1 MTTVITFPVQEAAD
15 ELAAASGAPRPLT
28 VHRIPVT
35 GYSPAGAPPVK
46 LRPRRPSPAGAGAGA
61 GAGADADAGAD
72 AQEAPRWHSDPEDD
86 ARVDAI
92 ARSVTQAALEVL
104 GGTRPL
110 QQMARWLDP
119 SSFERL
125 QLRAN
130 LVRSRESAA
139 ARGGSGPGG
148 RAGAGGNAAARPVR
162 LHRQVVIRC
171 CRICPVSEGIYEATV
186 VAADSGKLRP
196 WRSASRPKRVCR
208 PANAS
213 ELLAA
218 LGLFRGSFR

>member
-46 LRPRRPSPAGAGAGA
+46 LRPRRSAPVPAAPGALTGAGAQ
-61 GAGADADAGAD
+61 DA
-72 AQEAPRWHSDPEDD
+72 PHWRSDPEDD

-119 SSFERL
+119 ASFERL

-139 ARGGSGPGG
+139 ARGGSGAGV
-148 RAGAGGNAAARPVR
+148 RAGTGGNAAAGPVR
-162 LHRQVVIRC
+162 LHRQVMIRC
-171 CRICPVSEGIYEATV
+171 CRVCPVSEGVYEASV
-186 VAADSGKLRP
+186 VAAEQ
-196 WRSASRPKRVCR
+196 SRVR
-208 PANAS
+208 A
-213 ELLAA
+213 AA
-218 LGLFRGSFR
+218 LRIELRRGLWKITALEIG

>member
-35 GYSPAGAPPVK
+35 GYSPAGAPPVT
-46 LRPRRPSPAGAGAGA
+46 LRPRPPVQDR
-61 GAGADADAGAD
+61 ADAGPETGP
-72 AQEAPRWHSDPEDD
+72 AQTATRWSSDPTDD

-119 SSFERL
+119 PSFERL

-130 LVRSRESAA
+130 LVRSREL
-139 ARGGSGPGG
+139 PGG
-148 RAGAGGNAAARPVR
+148 TAAGARPGAERTTAAPPER
-162 LHRQVVIRC
+162 LHRQVRIRA
-171 CRICPVSEGIYEATV
+171 CRICPVSEGIYEASV
-186 VAADSGKLRP
+186 VAAEHN
-196 WRSASRPKRVCR
+196 RVR
-208 PANAS
+208 A
-213 ELLAA
+213 AA
-218 LGLFRGSFR
+218 LRIELRRGLWKITVLEIG

>member
-46 LRPRRPSPAGAGAGA
+46 LRPRRPAP
-61 GAGADADAGAD
+61 ADAGAAGTD
-72 AQEAPRWHSDPEDD
+72 AGAQEVPRWHSDPEDD

-139 ARGGSGPGG
+139 ARGGSGAGG
-148 RAGAGGNAAARPVR
+148 RSGTGRNAAARPVR

-186 VAADSGKLRP
+186 VAAEQ
-196 WRSASRPKRVCR
+196 SRVR
-208 PANAS
+208 A
-213 ELLAA
+213 AA
-218 LGLFRGSFR
+218 LRIELRRGLWKITALEIG

>member
-1 MTTVITFPVQEAAD
+1 MTTVITFPVQEDAD

-35 GYSPAGAPPVK
+35 GYAPLGAPPVK
-46 LRPRRPSPAGAGAGA
+46 LRPRPTPQPADSEAAAAPGASE
-61 GAGADADAGAD
+61 
-72 AQEAPRWHSDPEDD
+72 QLHWHSDPGDD

-110 QQMARWLDP
+110 QQMVRWLDP
-119 SSFERL
+119 VSFERL

-130 LVRSRESAA
+130 LVRSRNAA
-139 ARGGSGPGG
+139 QNGRRVPGG
-148 RAGAGGNAAARPVR
+148 TPAPAPLL

-171 CRICPVSEGIYEATV
+171 CRICPISEGVYEAS
-186 VAADSGKLRP
+186 VAA
-196 WRSASRPKRVCR
+196 AEHNRVR
-208 PANAS
+208 A
-213 ELLAA
+213 AA
-218 LGLFRGSFR
+218 LRIELRRGLWKITALEIA

>member
-1 MTTVITFPVQEAAD
+1 MTTVITFPVQDEAD

-35 GYSPAGAPPVK
+35 GYAPAGVPPVK
-46 LRPRRPSPAGAGAGA
+46 LRPRPVEPLAGPPAP
-61 GAGADADAGAD
+61 
-72 AQEAPRWHSDPEDD
+72 APAVPEQQHWHSDPVDD

-110 QQMARWLDP
+110 QQMVRWLDP
-119 SSFERL
+119 ESFERL

-130 LVRSRESAA
+130 LVRTREAA
-139 ARGGSGPGG
+139 LAGRRARGGTPTP
-148 RAGAGGNAAARPVR
+148 APLR

-171 CRICPVSEGIYEATV
+171 CRICPVSEGVYEAS
-186 VAADSGKLRP
+186 VAA
-196 WRSASRPKRVCR
+196 AEQNRVR
-208 PANAS
+208 A
-213 ELLAA
+213 AA
-218 LGLFRGSFR
+218 LRIELRRGLWKITALEIG

>member
-1 MTTVITFPVQEAAD
+1 MTTVITFPVQEEAG

-35 GYSPAGAPPVK
+35 GYAPLGAPPVK
-46 LRPRRPSPAGAGAGA
+46 LRPRPA
-61 GAGADADAGAD
+61 
-72 AQEAPRWHSDPEDD
+72 AQPDCSEAVPAPKPLEQHHWHSDPVDD

-110 QQMARWLDP
+110 QQMVRWLDP
-119 SSFERL
+119 ESYERL

-130 LVRSRESAA
+130 LVRSREAA
-139 ARGGSGPGG
+139 LAGRRNTRGGTP
-148 RAGAGGNAAARPVR
+148 APAPLR

-171 CRICPVSEGIYEATV
+171 CRLCPVSEGVYEASV
-186 VAADSGKLRP
+186 VAAEQN
-196 WRSASRPKRVCR
+196 RVR
-208 PANAS
+208 A
-213 ELLAA
+213 AA
-218 LGLFRGSFR
+218 LRIELRRGLWKITVLEIA

>member
-15 ELAAASGAPRPLT
+15 ELATASGAPRPLT

-46 LRPRRPSPAGAGAGA
+46 LRPRQPAPQAAKPADSSPATQDQAH
-61 GAGADADAGAD
+61 
-72 AQEAPRWHSDPEDD
+72 WHSTPEDD
-86 ARVDAI
+86 ARVNAI

-119 SSFERL
+119 PSFERL

-130 LVRSRESAA
+130 LVRSRELGAAGGTGSRAGTGAA
-139 ARGGSGPGG
+139 ARQGT
-148 RAGAGGNAAARPVR
+148 RTMPVR

-171 CRICPVSEGIYEATV
+171 CRICPVSEGIYEASV
-186 VAADSGKLRP
+186 VAAEQ
-196 WRSASRPKRVCR
+196 SRVR
-208 PANAS
+208 A
-213 ELLAA
+213 AA
-218 LGLFRGSFR
+218 LRIELRRGLWKVTALEIG

>member
-46 LRPRRPSPAGAGAGA
+46 LRPRRPAPAGAGA
-61 GAGADADAGAD
+61 GAGADA
-72 AQEAPRWHSDPEDD
+72 QEVPRWHSDPEDD

-186 VAADSGKLRP
+186 VAAEQ
-196 WRSASRPKRVCR
+196 SRVR
-208 PANAS
+208 A
-213 ELLAA
+213 AA
-218 LGLFRGSFR
+218 LRIELRRGLWKITALEIG

>member
-15 ELAAASGAPRPLT
+15 DLAAASGAPRPLT

-46 LRPRRPSPAGAGAGA
+46 LRPQLPSPQTVEPDGGRGPNQ
-61 GAGADADAGAD
+61 D
-72 AQEAPRWHSDPEDD
+72 QPHWSSDPEDD

-119 SSFERL
+119 ASFERL

-130 LVRSRESAA
+130 LVRSRELGASGGTGSRSGNRSAA
-139 ARGGSGPGG
+139 GTNQP
-148 RAGAGGNAAARPVR
+148 AAPLR
-162 LHRQVVIRC
+162 LHRQVVIRS
-171 CRICPVSEGIYEATV
+171 CRICPVSEGVYEAS
-186 VAADSGKLRP
+186 VAA
-196 WRSASRPKRVCR
+196 AEQSRVR
-208 PANAS
+208 A
-213 ELLAA
+213 AA
-218 LGLFRGSFR
+218 LRIELRRGLWKITALQIG